1 MGTVTVRQ
9 LDEETKRRL
18 RIQAAHHGHSMEQEA
33 RNILQAAL
41 APGPSGPSGPS
52 ENWVDQLLL
61 KTMKTDVTRNIVRL
75 GWPIMGLSAFI
86 PEIEKSAIDATNADL
101 ADYGL

>member
-41 APGPSGPSGPS
+41 APAPSGPS
-52 ENWVDQLLL
+52 ENWVDQLLRQFAEIGV
-61 KTMKTDVTRNIVRL
+61 TDDLV
-75 GWPIMGLSAFI
+75 I
-86 PEIEKSAIDATNADL
+86 PPRVEMAEPMTFDE
-101 ADYGL
+101 